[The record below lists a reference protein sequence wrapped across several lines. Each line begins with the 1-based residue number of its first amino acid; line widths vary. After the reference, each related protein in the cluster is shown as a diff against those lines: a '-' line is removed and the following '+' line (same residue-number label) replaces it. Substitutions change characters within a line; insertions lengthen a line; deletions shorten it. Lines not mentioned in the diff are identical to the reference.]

1 MGDTT
6 ISFMRGLGTTDLPG
20 RFGKIMDS
28 KIIFWAEWRAAARVV
43 YMGGASSRMPYF
55 SAAQRRY
62 RIPR

>member
-43 YMGGASSRMPYF
+43 
-55 SAAQRRY
+55 
-62 RIPR
+62 